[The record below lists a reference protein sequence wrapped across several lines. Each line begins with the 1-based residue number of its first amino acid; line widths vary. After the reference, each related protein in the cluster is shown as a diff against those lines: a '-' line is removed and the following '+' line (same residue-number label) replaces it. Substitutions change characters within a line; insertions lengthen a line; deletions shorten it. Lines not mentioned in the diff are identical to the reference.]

1 MLPEI
6 NVYCN
11 RSITPNEIVIQ
22 IGAEAP
28 FAVSMGVYD
37 LIRQSLGLPENP
49 CAGIGED
56 PEEV

>member
-6 NVYCN
+6 HVYCN

-22 IGAEAP
+22 IGTEAP

-56 PEEV
+56 PE